1 MEGDEYVTNKLNQA
15 FFKKLQ
21 EFGGDRGKRENEVT
35 KTRTPEPPSRSKSV
49 KERRRSSVITID
61 EASHMKTTKPQRRN
75 SSIQD
80 ERSIHDAYHTV
91 LNEYKRV
98 SQIFFWKS
106 VKIFI

>member
-1 MEGDEYVTNKLNQA
+1 MEDDEYLTNKLNQA

-21 EFGGDRGKRENEVT
+21 EFGGDRGKRENEIS
-35 KTRTPEPPSRSKSV
+35 KTRTPEPPIRSKSV
-49 KERRRSSVITID
+49 KERRRSSVITIN
-61 EASHMKTTKPQRRN
+61 EVSHVKTSKLQRRN

-98 SQIFFWKS
+98 SKTFMEK
-106 VKIFI
+106 